1 LSPNQP
7 FYFAIL
13 PKAKEFYRAKS
24 NKDKRKEAR
33 A

>member
-1 LSPNQP
+1 LQVLANQP
-7 FYFAIL
+7 FTL
-13 PKAKEFYRAKS
+13 PKAKEFYRAKT